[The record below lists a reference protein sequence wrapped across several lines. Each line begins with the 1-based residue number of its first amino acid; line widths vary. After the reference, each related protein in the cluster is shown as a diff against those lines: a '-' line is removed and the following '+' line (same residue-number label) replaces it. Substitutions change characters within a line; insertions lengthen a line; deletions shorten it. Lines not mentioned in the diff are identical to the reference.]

1 MPYSVVNY
9 DGPYISDGIKK
20 FRLKAEAKKVLTP
33 GESTAAADYP
43 ADVVS
48 HTAQGPLGQSKGAQR
63 YQLFNRIHM
72 TQHHAA
78 HLENRTS
85 LLTTQQVLNYIMSV
99 SKKENEV
106 RPKIIILNSCSPS
119 ASREGETKSR
129 IPLEYEAMKE
139 NIKIRGK
146 IYMDGRKQFC
156 QLRRRVE
163 DQRRDK
169 EVPTKLPLYIEHY
182 QYTRI
187 DEEDLNNTH
196 NFIGR
201 LFEEEVQIRNANL
214 SRQGFG
220 TSVPPQHSTPP
231 SQQLM
236 ELFNPLYIISI
247 SDRRATILPQFRE
260 RWIGLFGDATPE
272 YGWNVMVQKY
282 NDEMNSPLEESAT
295 GMDLDGGRRKRRK
308 TRKRKMKKRK
318 TKRKR
323 LKKKRKTRKRRKTRR
338 RRKK

>member
-1 MPYSVVNY
+1 
-9 DGPYISDGIKK
+9 
-20 FRLKAEAKKVLTP
+20 
-33 GESTAAADYP
+33 
-43 ADVVS
+43 
-48 HTAQGPLGQSKGAQR
+48 
-63 YQLFNRIHM
+63 
-72 TQHHAA
+72 
-78 HLENRTS
+78 
-85 LLTTQQVLNYIMSV
+85 
-99 SKKENEV
+99 
-106 RPKIIILNSCSPS
+106 
-119 ASREGETKSR
+119 
-129 IPLEYEAMKE
+129 
-139 NIKIRGK
+139 
-146 IYMDGRKQFC
+146 MDGRKQFC
-156 QLRRRVE
+156 QLRAKVA

-220 TSVPPQHSTPP
+220 TSVPAQYSTPP

-236 ELFNPLYIISI
+236 ELFNPLYIICI

-282 NDEMNSPLEESAT
+282 NDEKNSPLEDSAT
-295 GMDLDGGRRKRRK
+295 KMDLDGGKRKRRK
-308 TRKRKMKKRK
+308 TRKRKNE
-318 TKRKR
+318 
-323 LKKKRKTRKRRKTRR
+323 KKKN
-338 RRKK
+338 